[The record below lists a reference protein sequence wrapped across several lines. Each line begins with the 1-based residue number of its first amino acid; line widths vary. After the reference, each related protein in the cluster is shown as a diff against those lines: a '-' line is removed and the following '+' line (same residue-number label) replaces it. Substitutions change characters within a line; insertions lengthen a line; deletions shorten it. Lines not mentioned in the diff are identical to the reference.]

1 MTHMSRVVWG
11 EDGFAAQVAWAD
23 LRSAIPEWHWKKWA
37 LYCPVPQCT
46 SFSNSLDWSCYKYRC
61 FKCHQTMTWVPACVR
76 RGLCISLRFWLSI
89 WNHFERTDYDE
100 LEKIC
105 NCSLTERD
113 LLKDTSS
120 NGSGGCLRSKAWN
133 MARRRPLKP
142 RSWSMASLLQP
153 PENSLLC
160 RLTKWVRRWGWC
172 REAIGQEVEAW
183 PWLWRF
189 HYHEFDQLDQIWSK
203 RYSWGWQP
211 LECAFELAA
220 WFAAVCSPEVFLE
233 RGDLT
238 LEACKSGTSPA
249 KSWYII
255 MSKWECCLPPRN
267 IPQPLCFWK
276 ARPTSLTW
284 GALLK
289 CLTIQHWSSS
299 ISVLSTWTPFRSE
312 SRRGATHWHRHW
324 WSHMAEKGL

>member
-1 MTHMSRVVWG
+1 MPPDDDLSACMRPQRVVHQP
-11 EDGFAAQVAWAD
+11 QV
-23 LRSAIPEWHWKKWA
+23 LTFNLKSFWK
-37 LYCPVPQCT
+37 
-46 SFSNSLDWSCYKYRC
+46 N
-61 FKCHQTMTWVPACVR
+61 
-76 RGLCISLRFWLSI
+76 WL
-89 WNHFERTDYDE
+89 WRAGK
-100 LEKIC
+100 KIC

-153 PENSLLC
+153 PQNSLLC

-299 ISVLSTWTPFRSE
+299 ISVSSSRTPFRSE

-324 WSHMAEKGL
+324 WSHMAEKGLGIKFSPGIYSSASPWNSILENRTWKRQ